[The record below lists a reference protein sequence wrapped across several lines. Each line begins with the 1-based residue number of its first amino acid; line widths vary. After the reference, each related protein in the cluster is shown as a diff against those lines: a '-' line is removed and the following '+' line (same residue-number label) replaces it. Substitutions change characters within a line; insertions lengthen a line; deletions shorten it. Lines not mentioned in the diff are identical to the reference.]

1 MDTTILTAIAAV
13 VLIPVAGLFAALD
26 AALSTVS
33 VARVE
38 EMDKENRHGATR
50 LSKMLAT
57 RPRYINVTV
66 LLHMLSLVAAAVL
79 FTVVFNDLIDS
90 TGWALAVAVVVQLVV
105 LYLPGEQVPEA
116 GFAVPGL
123 DKAIHVAVFALPAF
137 LAVGRGRS
145 AWWALPFAVHAPV
158 SELVQHAWVPLRT
171 GDPVDVVADL
181 AGVVLGVLAAWSRR
195 IGGSGASGV

>member
-1 MDTTILTAIAAV
+1 MPDTEAGQNGRMTVPSGPPAA
-13 VLIPVAGLFAALD
+13 PSAPASRRRRRA
-26 AALSTVS
+26 
-33 VARVE
+33 
-38 EMDKENRHGATR
+38 
-50 LSKMLAT
+50 
-57 RPRYINVTV
+57 
-66 LLHMLSLVAAAVL
+66 VAAALV
-79 FTVVFNDLIDS
+79 
-90 TGWALAVAVVVQLVV
+90 VAVVVQLVV

-137 LAVGRGRS
+137 LAVWRGRS

-181 AGVVLGVLAAWSRR
+181 AGVVLGVVAARRRR